1 LVLKII
7 GISESTYYYNKQP
20 KEGADN
26 KYNSADNTG
35 GRPIP
40 GYSLDQAGTPTSDEQ
55 IKEWLLE
62 LISGEEE
69 IYGYRKLTKCLRS
82 QHQLVINK
90 KKVYRLCKELGI
102 LKKQRQIMAKHP
114 RRLARNRTITNV
126 NQLWEIDIKYGYIA
140 GEDRF
145 FYLMSIID
153 VYDRVIVDYH
163 IGLTCE
169 GRHAAH
175 IVERALRKRKLI
187 NNTAIRPVIRTDNG
201 PQFISNIFEIGCQTL
216 SVEHERIPPKT
227 PNLNAHIES
236 FHSILERDCYA
247 KNEFISYTD
256 AHKTVTE
263 FIDFYVNRYLH
274 GSLNDMPPTEFHRM
288 VVNNTVTPFTVK
300 V

>member
-201 PQFISNIFEIGCQTL
+201 PQFISNIFETGCQTL

-288 VVNNTVTPFTVK
+288 VVNKTVTPFTVK

>member
-1 LVLKII
+1 MAN
-7 GISESTYYYNKQP
+7 NK
-20 KEGADN
+20 A
-26 KYNSADNTG
+26 
-35 GRPIP
+35 GRPLC
-40 GYSLDQAGTPTSDEQ
+40 GYSLDSSLHRVSDEQ
-55 IKEWLLE
+55 IKEWSME
-62 LISGEEE
+62 LISSEEQ
-69 IYGYRKLTKCLRS
+69 IYGYRKLAKCLQI
-82 QHQLVINK
+82 QHNLIINK

-102 LKKQRQIMAKHP
+102 LKKQRQLVAKHP
-114 RRLARNRTITNV
+114 RRLARNRIITNV
-126 NQLWEIDIKYGYIA
+126 NQLWEVDIKYGYIA

-153 VYDRVIVDYH
+153 VYDRVIIDYH

-175 IVERALRKRKLI
+175 ILERALWKRKLI
-187 NNTAIRPVIRTDNG
+187 NTSTKPVIRSDNG
-201 PQFISNIFEIGCQTL
+201 PQFISNVFETACKTL

-236 FHSILERDCYA
+236 FHSIIERDCYA
-247 KNEFISYTD
+247 KNEFNSYTE

-274 GSLNDMPPTEFHRM
+274 GSLKDMPPAEFHKI
-288 VVNNTVTPFTVK
+288 VVNMGLTPFIVR

>member
-20 KEGADN
+20 KEGTDN

-201 PQFISNIFEIGCQTL
+201 PQFISNIFETGCQTL

-288 VVNNTVTPFTVK
+288 VVNKTVTPFTVK

>member
-1 LVLKII
+1 MVLKIV
-7 GISESTYYYNKQP
+7 GIAESSYYYNKQRA
-20 KEGADN
+20 KKKATF
-26 KYNSADNTG
+26 NSNA

-40 GYSLDQAGTPTSDEQ
+40 GYSMNKSSNPISDEQ
-55 IKEWLLE
+55 IKEWLIE
-62 LISGEEE
+62 LISDEEQ
-69 IYGYRKLTKCLRS
+69 IYGYRKLAKCLRI
-82 QHQLVINK
+82 QHNLIINK

-102 LKKQRQIMAKHP
+102 LKKQRQLIVRHP
-114 RRLARNRTITNV
+114 RKLARNRTITNA

-175 IVERALRKRKLI
+175 ILERALWKRKL
-187 NNTAIRPVIRTDNG
+187 AKSSPKPVIRSDNG
-201 PQFISNIFEIGCQTL
+201 PQFISNVFETACQTL

-236 FHSILERDCYA
+236 FHSIIERDCYA
-247 KNEFISYTD
+247 KNEFNNYTE

-274 GSLNDMPPTEFHRM
+274 GSLKDMPPSEFHRM
-288 VVNNTVTPFTVK
+288 VVNMDVAPFIVK